1 MINLKN
7 NFFSEP
13 VSNIDYSELIKEI
26 AGVIV
31 RRRMTVP
38 AILFIESAKPINRIA
53 GQAILVVSPLIGLFV
68 SYEKIEQF
76 CDMLQDRRNVEKLL
90 NEIKK
95 QADE

>member
-1 MINLKN
+1 M
-7 NFFSEP
+7 FAES
-13 VSNIDYSELIKEI
+13 VSGADYSELIKEV

-31 RRRMTVP
+31 RRRMAVP

-53 GQAILVVSPLIGLFV
+53 GQAILVLSPFIGLFV
-68 SYEKIEQF
+68 SYEKVEQF
-76 CDMLQDRRNVEKLL
+76 CDMLQDRNNVEKLL